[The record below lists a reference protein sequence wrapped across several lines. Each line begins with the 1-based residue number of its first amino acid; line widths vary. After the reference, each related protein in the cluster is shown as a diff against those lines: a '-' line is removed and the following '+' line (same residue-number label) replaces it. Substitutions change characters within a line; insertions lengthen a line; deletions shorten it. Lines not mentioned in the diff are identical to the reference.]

1 MNATRVLTVLLL
13 ASLSVVG
20 LASAAGVGTFSL
32 EQTKSADV
40 GQIGVVTLYMDN
52 TWQPL
57 ADDVWL
63 NVTWDGAVLGYIST
77 DW

>member
-20 LASAAGVGTFSL
+20 LAGAAGVGTFSI

-40 GQIGVVTLYMDN
+40 GQIGVVTL
-52 TWQPL
+52 
-57 ADDVWL
+57 
-63 NVTWDGAVLGYIST
+63 
-77 DW
+77 

>member
-1 MNATRVLTVLLL
+1 MLLL

-40 GQIGVVTLYMDN
+40 GQIGVATLYMDN
-52 TWQPL
+52 TWSPK
-57 ADDVWL
+57 ADDV
-63 NVTWDGAVLGYIST
+63 
-77 DW
+77 